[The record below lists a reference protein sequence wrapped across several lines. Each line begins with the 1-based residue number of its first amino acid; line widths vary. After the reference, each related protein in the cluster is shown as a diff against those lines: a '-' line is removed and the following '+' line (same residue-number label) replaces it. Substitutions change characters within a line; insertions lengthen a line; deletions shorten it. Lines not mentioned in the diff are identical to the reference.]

1 MKGSEYNSHRLVD
14 DNPIVCKEFFKM
26 SQLVPAWESRGSN
39 NPKFK
44 IYFKMEWNENNLC
57 EPLENILL
65 VGTLAEIS
73 LHK

>member
-1 MKGSEYNSHRLVD
+1 MDGVNG
-14 DNPIVCKEFFKM
+14 
-26 SQLVPAWESRGSN
+26 WGSRGSN